1 MPPQDKSLHS
11 RKLAQPV
18 HNRSYT
24 PMGDQR
30 YQQLMSAL
38 GSAFAQADEGQERRQ
53 QAQERERQHQLWLA
67 QRDAVIVEIRATMR
81 QFALSIDDIA

>member
-1 MPPQDKSLHS
+1 
-11 RKLAQPV
+11 
-18 HNRSYT
+18 
-24 PMGDQR
+24 MGDQR